1 MHEYLGSFT
10 QNSSQK
16 FHKNF
21 INFEKPQKNFKIPK
35 PRSKCVK
42 CMKNKG
48 KRDPTKWFETREG
61 RKSRGLEVLKEK
73 GVFRRWRDWF
83 YWERSG
89 RSKEKNAQI
98 LYIEKP

>member
-1 MHEYLGSFT
+1 MHEVLTSLKQHQT
-10 QNSSQK
+10 QK
-16 FHKNF
+16 FLQNL
-21 INFEKPQKNFKIPK
+21 INFEKHPKILQKPK
-35 PRSKCVK
+35 LFGHCEKYIEIS
-42 CMKNKG
+42 
-48 KRDPTKWFETREG
+48 FYL
-61 RKSRGLEVLKEK
+61 LEVLKEK